1 MAFYIPGRNAPF
13 CLQACA
19 VWALRMRTLNFK
31 LNLKKVKGVRSRLVV
46 CSVRANFMGTAPFD
60 YLRMRNYFLNLREG
74 SAIDIAFTG
83 CFFERFYV

>member
-1 MAFYIPGRNAPF
+1 MVPSYAFRELYR
-13 CLQACA
+13 L
-19 VWALRMRTLNFK
+19 K

-60 YLRMRNYFLNLREG
+60 SLRMRNYFLNLEK
-74 SAIDIAFTG
+74 IYIAFTG